1 MSKSRKTKKDDII
14 FNVIDWNDLDDFD
27 EEDDCNNFDSFYNIE
42 AYGRTEE
49 GNSVYLKVTN
59 FTPYF
64 FVEIPRSWK
73 KQDASKFI
81 NFIKSKTYGKYQSSL
96 IEYDIVKKH
105 RLYGFTAGKRFK
117 FIRLIFNTY
126 EAMRKYR
133 WIFNSKH
140 RIPGLDSSFREYKA
154 YEPNFPPLLRFMHI
168 QNIDA
173 SGWIKVPKDKYTKLS
188 KRCYNVDIAIE
199 AKWTDIIGVEKQSIS
214 KIRIA
219 SYDLECTSGDGS
231 FPQANRDT
239 DKIIQIG
246 TTFSYNGAEECYFKH
261 IITLGSCSEI
271 EGATVESYE
280 TEDEVILA
288 WQKLIINQDPDIIT
302 GYNIYGFDNKYIH
315 DRAQYLGIE
324 DQFGIFSRL
333 RNFKCEYVDTQLS
346 SSALGDNKIRYYK
359 TPGRI
364 QIDLMK
370 VVMRDYK
377 LNSYKLDSVAEEF
390 LNGKVLSYNENKIE
404 VDSSKDLHEGGY
416 IKFIESDGELV
427 EDGKKFKIESIEGN
441 KVILHTSPNTD
452 DNGLK
457 WTMAKD
463 DVKPQDIFRLQ
474 KGSVDDR
481 RIVAEYCI
489 QDCALVNKLIAR
501 LCVVI
506 NSIGMSNVCIVPLS
520 YLFLRGQGIKIFSL
534 VAKECRQMNY
544 LIPNLKRDKNTEHVG
559 YEGATVFVPEIGFYK
574 RPIAVLDYASLY
586 PSSMIHKNL
595 SHETFV
601 DNAKYDNHPDYIYYD
616 CEYNNADG
624 TKTKCRYA
632 KNKNGEMGVMPM
644 ILDKLL
650 KQRKSVKKLMTN
662 AEDPFMKSIYD
673 GLQLAYKMTANSLY
687 GQIGSSVS
695 PIYFKQIAA
704 STTSTGRE
712 MLELARDYMENVF
725 PGIVHTLY
733 ERFTENNDKKIKK
746 LLDDELVESLH
757 TNEFIDDV
765 KEKIIKVMNKCTIK
779 PKTVYGD
786 SVTSDTPILLRKNNM
801 IYIKTIETLC
811 EEWTDY
817 NEFKSNESDLY
828 NKEQSKTE
836 FEVWTYNKWTK
847 IKRVIRHKTNKKIY
861 RINTHQGIVDI
872 TEDHSLLDE
881 NKQLLKPI
889 ECNENTKL
897 LQSYP
902 SFVDDN
908 KLYNLEEIV
917 DKIYNYNM
925 NEKTDNELEAYI
937 FGFFFGDGSCGRYNS
952 KCSYKY
958 SWALNNNDLLLLMT
972 LKEILERLYDC
983 EFSINNTINSSGVY
997 KLVPKGSIKYMVNK
1011 YRPMFYDKDNY
1022 KIIPDKII
1030 NGSYEERFNF
1040 FLGYY
1045 AADGGKC
1052 PGEKSKSIRF
1062 SNKGKIGTAHL
1073 YYLVRSLGYQSS
1085 LSIRSDKSD
1094 IFRISCCIGDIG
1106 VRKQRVV
1113 SNKIK
1118 KNIYIKNTENNEYVY
1133 DLETE
1138 EGIFNAGIGEIIVKN
1153 TDSVFIDFGLKI
1165 DDNYYETK
1173 EALEFAIDLGVIAGN
1188 FIKKR
1193 LHKPQDLE
1201 YEKTFYPFCILSK
1214 KRYVG
1219 NKYEFD
1225 KNKFKQ
1231 NSMGIVLKRRDNAR
1245 IVKKVVGGM
1254 VDILLNEVNV
1264 DKAVDYIKNCIVDL
1278 LKGKYPL
1285 HNFVTSKTLK
1295 ANYKDRTRIAHVCLA
1310 DRMKEREPGSA
1321 PQINERVPYA
1331 YIVVPPKKGLLQG
1344 DRIEHPDYI
1353 LENSLQVDYLFYLTN
1368 QIKNPTVQFLELLV
1382 DDPDSMFNEAIQIE
1396 NNKRAGN
1403 VSIARFFNVKKGKI
1417 KELSDLV
1424 IKRKTK
1430 SKPMAKYYLN
1440 DDRPDMEKLGLD
1452 YSSEDDNEDNDIS
1465 DDEKESENKNNSKY
1479 KKLFLDLG
1487 RI

>member
-1 MSKSRKTKKDDII
+1 MSNSKKSKKTDII
-14 FNVIDWNDLDDFD
+14 FNVVDWNDLDDF
-27 EEDDCNNFDSFYNIE
+27 EDDEDTNFDSYYNIE
-42 AYGRTEE
+42 AYGRTED
-49 GNSVYLKVTN
+49 NKSVYCKITN

-73 KQDASKFI
+73 KLHVDRFV
-81 NFIKSKTYGKYQSSL
+81 NFIKTKTYGRHQTGL
-96 IEYDIVKKH
+96 VGHDIVKKH

-117 FIRLIFNTY
+117 FVRLVFNTY
-126 EAMRKYR
+126 DSMKKYR

-140 RIPGLDSSFREYKA
+140 RIPGLDNSFKEYKA

-173 SGWIKVPKDKYTKLS
+173 SGWIKIDKSKYTKLP
-188 KRCYNVDIAIE
+188 KRGYNVDIAIE
-199 AKWTDIIGVEKQSIS
+199 AKWTDVVGFEKQSIS
-214 KIRIA
+214 NIRIA

-246 TTFSYNGAEECYFKH
+246 TTFSLNGNEDCYMKH
-261 IITLGSCSEI
+261 IITLNSCSPI
-271 EGATVESYE
+271 KGAIVESYD
-280 TEDEVILA
+280 TEEEVILA
-288 WQKLIINQDPDIIT
+288 WQNLIINEDPDIIT
-302 GYNIYGFDNKYIH
+302 GWNIYGFDNKYIH

-324 DQFGIFSRL
+324 DRFGVFSRL
-333 RNFKCEYVDTQLS
+333 RNFKCDYVDTQLS
-346 SSALGDNKIRYYK
+346 SSALGDNKIRYYN
-359 TPGRI
+359 THGRV

-390 LNGKVLSYNENKIE
+390 LNGKVVSIKDNEVE
-404 VDSSKDLHEGGY
+404 VDNSNDLHEGGY
-416 IKFIESDGELV
+416 IKFMESDGELV
-427 EDGKKFKIESIEGN
+427 EDGKKFKIESIKDN
-441 KVILHTSPNTD
+441 LVILHTSPNTD
-452 DNGLK
+452 ESNLK

-474 KGSVDDR
+474 KGSADDR

-544 LIPNLKRDKNTEHVG
+544 LIPNLKKDKDTENVG
-559 YEGATVFVPEIGFYK
+559 YEGATVFVPKIGFYK

-616 CEYNNADG
+616 CVYNNADG

-650 KQRKSVKKLMTN
+650 KQRKSVKKLMKN

-673 GLQLAYKMTANSLY
+673 GLQLAYKITANSLY
-687 GQIGSSVS
+687 GQIGSSFS

-733 ERFTENNDKKIKK
+733 EGFTSNDAKKVEQI
-746 LLDDELVESLH
+746 LEDELVKPLH
-757 TNEFIDDV
+757 TQEFKDDL
-765 KEKIIKVMNKCTIK
+765 KEKILKIMNKCTIK
-779 PKTVYGD
+779 PLTVYGD
-786 SVTSDTPILLRKNNM
+786 
-801 IYIKTIETLC
+801 
-811 EEWTDY
+811 
-817 NEFKSNESDLY
+817 
-828 NKEQSKTE
+828 
-836 FEVWTYNKWTK
+836 
-847 IKRVIRHKTNKKIY
+847 
-861 RINTHQGIVDI
+861 
-872 TEDHSLLDE
+872 
-881 NKQLLKPI
+881 
-889 ECNENTKL
+889 
-897 LQSYP
+897 
-902 SFVDDN
+902 
-908 KLYNLEEIV
+908 
-917 DKIYNYNM
+917 
-925 NEKTDNELEAYI
+925 
-937 FGFFFGDGSCGRYNS
+937 
-952 KCSYKY
+952 
-958 SWALNNNDLLLLMT
+958 
-972 LKEILERLYDC
+972 
-983 EFSINNTINSSGVY
+983 
-997 KLVPKGSIKYMVNK
+997 
-1011 YRPMFYDKDNY
+1011 
-1022 KIIPDKII
+1022 
-1030 NGSYEERFNF
+1030 
-1040 FLGYY
+1040 
-1045 AADGGKC
+1045 
-1052 PGEKSKSIRF
+1052 
-1062 SNKGKIGTAHL
+1062 
-1073 YYLVRSLGYQSS
+1073 
-1085 LSIRSDKSD
+1085 
-1094 IFRISCCIGDIG
+1094 
-1106 VRKQRVV
+1106 
-1113 SNKIK
+1113 
-1118 KNIYIKNTENNEYVY
+1118 
-1133 DLETE
+1133 
-1138 EGIFNAGIGEIIVKN
+1138 
-1153 TDSVFIDFGLKI
+1153 TDSVFIDFELKI
-1165 DDNYYETK
+1165 DGKYYETK

-1193 LHKPQDLE
+1193 LHAPQDLE

-1219 NKYEFD
+1219 NKFEFN

-1231 NSMGIVLKRRDNAR
+1231 DCMGIVLKRRDNAR

-1264 DKAVDYIKNCIVDL
+1264 EKAVDYIKQSIVNL

-1285 HNFVTSKTLK
+1285 YNFVTSKTLK

-1310 DRMKEREPGSA
+1310 DRMQARDPGSA

-1331 YIVVPPKKGLLQG
+1331 AIVVPEKKGLLQG

-1353 LENSLQVDYLFYLTN
+1353 MENNLQVDYLFYITN
-1368 QIKNPTVQFLELLV
+1368 QIRNPTVQFLELLI
-1382 DDPDSMFNEAIQIE
+1382 DEPDSIFNEAIQIE
-1396 NNKRAGN
+1396 KNKRAGN
-1403 VSIARFFNVKKGKI
+1403 VSIAKFFNVKKGKT
-1417 KELSDLV
+1417 KQLSDLV
-1424 IKRKTK
+1424 IKRK
-1430 SKPMAKYYLN
+1430 SKPKLMAKYYLN
-1440 DDRPDMEKLGLD
+1440 EDSPDMEKLGLD
-1452 YSSEDDNEDNDIS
+1452 NIESEEEDQDS
-1465 DDEKESENKNNSKY
+1465 DDSDEEKESENKNNSKY

-1487 RI
+1487 SF

>member
-1 MSKSRKTKKDDII
+1 MSKSKKSKKDDII
-14 FNVIDWNDLDDFD
+14 FNVVDWNDLDDFD

-49 GNSVYLKVTN
+49 GKSVYLKVTN

-64 FVEIPRSWK
+64 FVEIPKSWK
-73 KQDASKFI
+73 KQHANKFI

-126 EAMRKYR
+126 EAMKKYR
-133 WIFNSKH
+133 WIFNTKH

-199 AKWTDIIGVEKQSIS
+199 AKWTDVIREEKQSIS

-239 DKIIQIG
+239 DKVIQIG
-246 TTFSYNGAEECYFKH
+246 TTFSYNGDEECYFKH

-288 WQKLIINQDPDIIT
+288 WQRLIIDQDPDIIT

-315 DRAQYLGIE
+315 DRAEYLGIE

-333 RNFKCEYVDTQLS
+333 KNFKCEYVDTQLS

-427 EDGKKFKIESIEGN
+427 EDGKKFKIESIEDN
-441 KVILHTSPNTD
+441 KLILHTSPNTD
-452 DNGLK
+452 DNSLK

-474 KGSVDDR
+474 KGSADDR

-544 LIPNLKRDKNTEHVG
+544 LIPNLKKDKNTEHVG

-650 KQRKSVKKLMTN
+650 KQRKSVKKLMKN
-662 AEDPFMKSIYD
+662 ADDPFMKSIYD
-673 GLQLAYKMTANSLY
+673 GLQLAYKITANSLY

-725 PGIVHTLY
+725 PEIVHTLY
-733 ERFTENNDKKIKK
+733 EGFTENNDQKIKK

-757 TNEFIDDV
+757 TDKFIDDV
-765 KEKIIKVMNKCTIK
+765 KEKIIKVMNKCTIN

-786 SVTSDTPILLRKNNM
+786 
-801 IYIKTIETLC
+801 
-811 EEWTDY
+811 
-817 NEFKSNESDLY
+817 
-828 NKEQSKTE
+828 
-836 FEVWTYNKWTK
+836 
-847 IKRVIRHKTNKKIY
+847 
-861 RINTHQGIVDI
+861 
-872 TEDHSLLDE
+872 
-881 NKQLLKPI
+881 
-889 ECNENTKL
+889 
-897 LQSYP
+897 
-902 SFVDDN
+902 
-908 KLYNLEEIV
+908 
-917 DKIYNYNM
+917 
-925 NEKTDNELEAYI
+925 
-937 FGFFFGDGSCGRYNS
+937 
-952 KCSYKY
+952 
-958 SWALNNNDLLLLMT
+958 
-972 LKEILERLYDC
+972 
-983 EFSINNTINSSGVY
+983 
-997 KLVPKGSIKYMVNK
+997 
-1011 YRPMFYDKDNY
+1011 
-1022 KIIPDKII
+1022 
-1030 NGSYEERFNF
+1030 
-1040 FLGYY
+1040 
-1045 AADGGKC
+1045 
-1052 PGEKSKSIRF
+1052 
-1062 SNKGKIGTAHL
+1062 
-1073 YYLVRSLGYQSS
+1073 
-1085 LSIRSDKSD
+1085 
-1094 IFRISCCIGDIG
+1094 
-1106 VRKQRVV
+1106 
-1113 SNKIK
+1113 
-1118 KNIYIKNTENNEYVY
+1118 
-1133 DLETE
+1133 
-1138 EGIFNAGIGEIIVKN
+1138 
-1153 TDSVFIDFGLKI
+1153 TDSVFIDFGIKL

-1310 DRMKEREPGSA
+1310 DRMKERDPGNA

-1403 VSIARFFNVKKGKI
+1403 VSIARFFNVKKGKQ
-1417 KELSDLV
+1417 KQLSDLI

-1440 DDRPDMEKLGLD
+1440 DDSPDMEKLGLD
-1452 YSSEDDNEDNDIS
+1452 YSSEDQEDEDNDMS
-1465 DDEKESENKNNSKY
+1465 EDENESENKNNSKY